1 MKKIMQILMVTTFLV
16 ISSTSYAHSGEG
28 ARYVQ
33 SEEAVK
39 LATYGHI
46 DARGLKALI
55 DAHTPLVLLD
65 ARGHKWNDGTM
76 IPGAQLASYEY
87 TTEELEQIVSNQ
99 NSLIVVYCY
108 TFTCP
113 LSRYLTDK
121 LVELGY
127 NNVLEYAGGLK
138 EWRDVAEYPVVPI
151 EK

>member
-1 MKKIMQILMVTTFLV
+1 MKKIIQILIVAMLVT
-16 ISSTSYAHSGEG
+16 SSLSYALSGEG
-28 ARYVQ
+28 TRCVQ

-55 DAHTPLVLLD
+55 DANIPFLLLD

-76 IPGAQLASYEY
+76 IPGATLASYEFSS
-87 TTEELEQIVSNQ
+87 EELEQIIPNK
-99 NSLIVVYCY
+99 NHLIVVYCY

-121 LVELGY
+121 LVDLGY
-127 NNVLEYAGGLK
+127 NHVLEYPGGLK

-151 EK
+151 EQ